1 MTGTAGT
8 AGVVALYT
16 VILARFLVPLAIPRF
31 PVPGLLAAL
40 VLDAVDQTVFQQ
52 FPGLDIAG
60 YQQYDKALD
69 IYYLTIAYAST
80 LRNWT
85 DPFAFQV
92 SRFLFY
98 YRLVGTLVF
107 ELADQQ
113 WLLLVF
119 PNTFEY
125 FFLAYELVRTR
136 WAPVRLGHR
145 ALLGLAAGIWVVVK
159 LPQEWWLHV
168 AELDVTDE
176 VKTRVMGVAVDD
188 GWGAAVANRPW
199 VLVVAAAVAAALWL
213 GWRRGVAPRLP
224 AEDWPFG
231 FDVDERARGGEI
243 RTVPASV
250 RARQSAFLR
259 GPLLEK
265 IVLVSIVSVVFAQIV
280 PGVRATNTQVV
291 ATVAV
296 VVVLNSVAS
305 HWVAGQGAQWRST
318 VAQFLGVLV
327 INAGIVLALVVLPT
341 PGGARVDVVSA
352 LFFLLLLSLLVTL
365 YDRYRMLRL
374 LRRRRGRLPLQW
386 RRAHARL
393 RDRVGG

>member
-1 MTGTAGT
+1 MTGTAGP
-8 AGVVALYT
+8 AGILALYLVVA
-16 VILARFLVPLAIPRF
+16 ARFLVPLTIPRF
-31 PVPGLLAAL
+31 PVPGLLASL
-40 VLDAVDQTVFQQ
+40 VLDAVDQTIFQQ

-69 IYYLTIAYAST
+69 IYYLTIAYTST
-80 LRNWT
+80 LRSWT
-85 DPFAFQV
+85 DPFAFRIA
-92 SRFLFY
+92 RFLFY

-136 WAPVRLGHR
+136 WTPVRLGHR

-176 VKTRVMGVAVDD
+176 VKTRVLGVPLDD

-199 VLVVAAAVAAALWL
+199 VLLVAAAVVAALVVA
-213 GWRRGVAPRLP
+213 WRRGVAPRLP
-224 AEDWPFG
+224 AQDWPFG

-250 RARQSAFLR
+250 RARQSAFVR

-280 PGVRATNTQVV
+280 PGVRATTTQVV
-291 ATVAV
+291 LTVAV

-305 HWVAGQGAQWRST
+305 HWVAGHGAQWRST
-318 VAQFLGVLV
+318 AAQFLGVLV

-341 PGGARVDVVSA
+341 PGGARVDVPSA

-365 YDRYRMLRL
+365 YDRYRMLRR

-386 RRAHARL
+386 RRAR
-393 RDRVGG
+393 REQRVGR

>member
-1 MTGTAGT
+1 MTGTAGV
-8 AGVVALYT
+8 AGVVALYV

-31 PVPGLLAAL
+31 PVPGLLASL

-85 DPFAFQV
+85 DPFAFGIA
-92 SRFLFY
+92 RFLFY
-98 YRLVGTLVF
+98 YRLVGVLVF

-145 ALLGLAAGIWVVVK
+145 ALLRLAAGIWVVVK
-159 LPQEWWLHV
+159 LPQEYWLHV

-176 VKTRVMGVAVDD
+176 VRTRVLGVGLDD

-199 VLVVAAAVAAALWL
+199 VLLVVAVVVVALGV
-213 GWRRGVAPRLP
+213 GWRRGVVPRLP
-224 AEDWPFG
+224 AQDWPPG

-250 RARQSAFLR
+250 RARQS
-259 GPLLEK
+259 
-265 IVLVSIVSVVFAQIV
+265 
-280 PGVRATNTQVV
+280 
-291 ATVAV
+291 
-296 VVVLNSVAS
+296 
-305 HWVAGQGAQWRST
+305 RSEE
-318 VAQFLGVLV
+318 
-327 INAGIVLALVVLPT
+327 
-341 PGGARVDVVSA
+341 R
-352 LFFLLLLSLLVTL
+352 
-365 YDRYRMLRL
+365 
-374 LRRRRGRLPLQW
+374 
-386 RRAHARL
+386 
-393 RDRVGG
+393 RVGKECLL